1 MSKTLT
7 LTQDMSNQT
16 VDTYL
21 YPEGD
26 LSGCTEFTSYA
37 SNGEGNYSC
46 VDENRE
52 IPDDDD
58 TYVYWNQEAIGVDLY
73 ELASKK
79 NFGVINYIQVYSR
92 AKSTDNPQAP
102 EGTYKIICSLDS
114 ACTVVYK
121 SDNVNLTTGY
131 KTYYKVWTENPA
143 TSIAWS
149 WGDINLLCIGEE
161 CSSPTYTTT
170 QTLTLKP
177 NSLGTTTELSTYNC
191 TNNYECVNEETLDT
205 SDYVS
210 NPLGQDDWDTDLYNM
225 DNHTTE
231 TGTISKIVLFYVAQS
246 AGGETPQTCKVR
258 SRIRTGGIE
267 YNGTEHLCT
276 FPYQIYSDEWIL
288 NPDTSIAWTW
298 DDIDALECG
307 IDLYYGT
314 GFVPRCQQLYLVVHY
329 AGQVEPEIRTTQ
341 CYAKV
346 NSSPSDTVCELN
358 FPEEVSTNHSR
369 NVKMMNM
376 WNGNREV
383 YDLNRSGKSMLL
395 TGKEID
401 YECTQEAVQRIQCVR
416 DMGIVGAD
424 IVIDDFDLNVFNG
437 TYKIRS
443 FNWIK
448 VSKYPL
454 VFEWVL
460 ELEDS
465 EL

>member
-1 MSKTLT
+1 
-7 LTQDMSNQT
+7 
-16 VDTYL
+16 
-21 YPEGD
+21 
-26 LSGCTEFTSYA
+26 
-37 SNGEGNYSC
+37 
-46 VDENRE
+46 
-52 IPDDDD
+52 
-58 TYVYWNQEAIGVDLY
+58 
-73 ELASKK
+73 
-79 NFGVINYIQVYSR
+79 
-92 AKSTDNPQAP
+92 
-102 EGTYKIICSLDS
+102 
-114 ACTVVYK
+114 
-121 SDNVNLTTGY
+121 
-131 KTYYKVWTENPA
+131 
-143 TSIAWS
+143 
-149 WGDINLLCIGEE
+149 
-161 CSSPTYTTT
+161 
-170 QTLTLKP
+170 
-177 NSLGTTTELSTYNC
+177 
-191 TNNYECVNEETLDT
+191 
-205 SDYVS
+205 
-210 NPLGQDDWDTDLYNM
+210 M

-267 YNGTEHLCT
+267 YNGTENTLT

-329 AGQVEPEIRTTQ
+329 TRQVEPEIRTTQ

-395 TGKEID
+395 TGKEIGVAA
-401 YECTQEAVQRIQCVR
+401 TQRIKCVR
-416 DMGIVGAD
+416 NMGIVGTD
-424 IVIDDFDLNVFNG
+424 IVIDDFSFDAFNG
-437 TYKIRS
+437 TYKIKS
-443 FNWIK
+443 FGWDIISKSPTVYSWI
-448 VSKYPL
+448 
-454 VFEWVL
+454 L
-460 ELEDS
+460 ELEDA